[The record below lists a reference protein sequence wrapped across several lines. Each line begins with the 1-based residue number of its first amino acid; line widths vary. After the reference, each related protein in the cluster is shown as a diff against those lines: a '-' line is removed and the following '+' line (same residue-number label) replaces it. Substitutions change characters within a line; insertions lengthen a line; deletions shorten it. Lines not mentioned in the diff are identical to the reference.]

1 MKIVFIG
8 PFGLQPKGTMSVRA
22 LPLAQA
28 LVNKGHTVTMLI
40 PPWDDPARAG
50 QRWETGGVQIINMP
64 LPAGI
69 WRGPLLF
76 HILLTFRLVKQALA
90 LQPQVIHLFK
100 PKAYAGLAHL
110 ALWLWRWLSGWAVR
124 LVVDADDWEQAW
136 NTILPYSPAQKRF
149 FRWQERWG
157 LRHADAV
164 TAASQTLCA
173 LTAQLRQ
180 ESAQIFYLPNGVRPN
195 TLRVAEIP
203 SPGDGSRPPTILLY
217 TRFAE
222 FKLERIVTLVQGVA
236 SSMPQA
242 QWQIVGQGFQGE
254 EQRLADMLKQA
265 GLSQRVNFAGWVSAA
280 ELPGYFAAADVAVH
294 PYDDTLLNRTKCS
307 VKLIDLLAAG
317 LPVVADAVG
326 QNREYIENG
335 ISGILMPPD
344 PMDDAA
350 FAKAVVKLL
359 QSPLLRRQMGQAA
372 ASNIKQNFEWAQL
385 ARISEE
391 AYR

>member
-50 QRWETGGVQIINMP
+50 QRWEAGGVQIINMP

-136 NTILPYSPAQKRF
+136 NTILPYSPAQKWF
-149 FRWQERWG
+149 FGWQERWG

-335 ISGILMPPD
+335 VSGILMPPD